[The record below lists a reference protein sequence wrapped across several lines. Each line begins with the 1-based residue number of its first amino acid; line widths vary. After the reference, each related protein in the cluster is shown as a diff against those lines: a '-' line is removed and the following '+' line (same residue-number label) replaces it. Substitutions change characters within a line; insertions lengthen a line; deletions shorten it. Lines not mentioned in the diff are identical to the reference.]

1 MNANRPSDARSSYP
15 PESWRPARRAAMA
28 FLRPFEGFLQIEAAS
43 GILLLIAAVFALAWA
58 NSPWAASYDHL
69 WHTTVAIGIGEW
81 TMAKSLHFWINELLM
96 TFFFLLVGLEIKR
109 EMAHG
114 ALSDLRR
121 AALPVAAA
129 IGGMVVPAGIYVAFN
144 RAGPGAVGWGV
155 PMATDIAFA
164 VGVLT
169 LLGRRVHPTVRVLL
183 LAFAIIDD
191 IGAILVI
198 AVFYSSGLAVDG
210 LMIAGGGLLMAWLFL
225 TLGIRPGAVFTI
237 PLLIM
242 WAGLYRAGIHPTIAG
257 VVLGLLIPVRAWY
270 GSHGFLRAAQDA
282 LDDFRARVEAG
293 QSHHELLEPLD
304 AIAEARREAVA
315 PAVRGEAVLH
325 PWVAYGIM
333 PLFALAN
340 AGVHL
345 QGLDF
350 QVPGAAPVLLGVAAG
365 LVLGKP
371 VGVLL
376 MSWLSVRLGLCV
388 LPRGVTWWGMAVMG
402 AAGGIGFTMAIFI
415 AELAFPSAELLAVA
429 KLGVLA
435 ATAVAGALALLGGWL
450 IPRETAEAATEDLT
464 ADAVEES
471 ALA

>member
-1 MNANRPSDARSSYP
+1 MLADRPSDTRQSFP
-15 PESWRPARRAAMA
+15 PESWRPARRAAMT

-43 GILLLIAAVFALAWA
+43 GILLLIAAAFALAWA
-58 NSPWAASYDHL
+58 NSPWAASYDQL
-69 WHTTVAIGIGEW
+69 WHTTIAIGIGEW

-109 EMAHG
+109 G
-114 ALSDLRR
+114 T
-121 AALPVAAA
+121 
-129 IGGMVVPAGIYVAFN
+129 
-144 RAGPGAVGWGV
+144 VGWGV

-198 AVFYSSGLAVDG
+198 ALFYSSGFAVDG

-225 TLGIRPGAVFTI
+225 TLGVRPGAVFTF
-237 PLLIM
+237 PLFIM

-350 QVPGAAPVLLGVAAG
+350 QVPSATPVLLGVVAG

-371 VGVLL
+371 IGVLL
-376 MSWLSVRLGLCV
+376 VSWLSVRSGLCA
-388 LPRGVTWWGMAVMG
+388 LPRGVTWGGMMVMG

-415 AELAFPSAELLAVA
+415 AELAFPGPELLAVA

-435 ATAVAGALALLGGWL
+435 ATATAGAIALLSGWIL
-450 IPRETAEAATEDLT
+450 PRAIPMDEVEDLT

>member
-1 MNANRPSDARSSYP
+1 MT
-15 PESWRPARRAAMA
+15 

-43 GILLLIAAVFALAWA
+43 GILLLIAAAFALAWA
-58 NSPWAASYDHL
+58 NSPWAASYDQL
-69 WHTTVAIGIGEW
+69 WHTTIAIGIGEW

-109 EMAHG
+109 G
-114 ALSDLRR
+114 T
-121 AALPVAAA
+121 
-129 IGGMVVPAGIYVAFN
+129 
-144 RAGPGAVGWGV
+144 VGWGV

-198 AVFYSSGLAVDG
+198 ALFYSSGFAVDG

-225 TLGIRPGAVFTI
+225 TLGVRPGAVFTF
-237 PLLIM
+237 PLFIM

-350 QVPGAAPVLLGVAAG
+350 QVPSATPVLLGVVAG

-371 VGVLL
+371 IGVLL
-376 MSWLSVRLGLCV
+376 VSWLSVRSGLCA
-388 LPRGVTWWGMAVMG
+388 LPRGVTWGGMMVMG

-415 AELAFPSAELLAVA
+415 AELAFPGPELLAVA

-435 ATAVAGALALLGGWL
+435 ATATAGAIALLSGWIL
-450 IPRETAEAATEDLT
+450 PRAIPMDEVEDLT